1 MKTENRIKL
10 AETIIKNSTRFELN
24 QISYT
29 VEKDEIV
36 IISVN
41 STQGAYHV
49 NEVEACLYNT
59 GLNMYVSYNKE
70 TEKCELHVF

>member
-1 MKTENRIKL
+1 MTTKNRIKL

-36 IISVN
+36 IILVN
-41 STQGAYHV
+41 STSGAYHI
-49 NEVEACLYNT
+49 NEVEACLSSA
-59 GLNMYVSYNKE
+59 GLHMYVSYNKE